1 MRNLKQVIEEA
12 EKKEIAIGHFNIGT
26 LEYLK
31 AIARAARALHLP
43 VIIGVS
49 EGEREYLGIHHVA
62 DFVRSY
68 NEEHAEPDG
77 FQLFLNAD
85 HTRSLDKIEAAARV
99 GFDAVLF
106 DGSKLSFEEN
116 ARLTAEAVRKARG
129 IKKDIITEGE
139 LGYIG
144 SSSELLKEIP
154 EGAAIKSEDLT
165 TPEEAEMFVRETGVD
180 LFAPAVGNLHGMFE
194 KGKNPKL
201 DIKRIHEIR
210 DAVKV
215 PLVLHGGSGVS
226 DEDFISAIKAGV
238 RIIHISTELRVAWR
252 RELDKTLKEK
262 PDEIAPAKLL
272 PEVVK
277 AIEEV
282 VTNRLKLF
290 NSNLVK
296 SVDK

>member
-1 MRNLKQVIEEA
+1 MNLFEAIKKAEE
-12 EKKEIAIGHFNIGT
+12 KGVAIGHFNIGT

-49 EGEREYLGIHHVA
+49 EGEREYLGIHHVV

-68 NEEHAEPDG
+68 NEEHSEPDG
-77 FQLFLNAD
+77 FHLFLNAD
-85 HTRSLDKIEAAARV
+85 HTHSIEKIEEAARV
-99 GFDAVLF
+99 GFDAVIC

-116 ARLTAEAVRKARG
+116 ITLTSEAV
-129 IKKDIITEGE
+129 IKSKKINKDILIEGE

-144 SSSELLKEIP
+144 SSSEILKEIP
-154 EGAAIKSEDLT
+154 AGAATKPEDLT

-180 LFAPAVGNLHGMFE
+180 LFAPAVGNLHGMFA
-194 KGKNPKL
+194 KGKDPKL
-201 DIKRIHEIR
+201 DIKLIYEIR
-210 DAVKV
+210 DAVKI
-215 PLVLHGGSGVS
+215 PLVLHGGSGNS
-226 DEDFISAIKAGV
+226 DEDFVSAIKAGV

-252 RELDKTLKEK
+252 DSLSQSLKEK
-262 PDEIAPAKLL
+262 PDEVAPGKIL

-277 AIEEV
+277 AIEDV

-290 NSNLVK
+290 NNIY
-296 SVDK
+296 